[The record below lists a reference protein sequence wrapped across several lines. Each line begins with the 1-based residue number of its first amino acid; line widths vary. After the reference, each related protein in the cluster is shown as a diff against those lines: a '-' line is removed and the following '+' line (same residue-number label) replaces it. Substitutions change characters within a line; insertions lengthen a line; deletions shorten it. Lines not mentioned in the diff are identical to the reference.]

1 MPEET
6 KMQTYRFGR
15 KVKLPSTR
23 AIKHEVLRLM
33 LQDARKA
40 ADLQVAG
47 IEEADSTKLQN
58 LELNTSSQ
66 ERVM

>member
-1 MPEET
+1 
-6 KMQTYRFGR
+6 MQTYRFGR

-23 AIKHEVLRLM
+23 AIKHEMLRLM

-58 LELNTSSQ
+58 LELNTSSL